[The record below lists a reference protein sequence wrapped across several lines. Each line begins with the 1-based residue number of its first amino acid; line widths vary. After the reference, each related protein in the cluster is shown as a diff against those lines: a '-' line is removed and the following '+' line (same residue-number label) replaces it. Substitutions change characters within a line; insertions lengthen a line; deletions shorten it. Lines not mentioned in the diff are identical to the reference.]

1 MASPASAP
9 TSESFQLQMQ
19 ISDLQ
24 KRLAFAED
32 NIEILQDLVMRQ
44 KRRIDSLANVQV
56 EVTEKTDV
64 RLNKLYDCLADAT
77 MAGQI
82 GMPFKQAAREVGI
95 TRQRL
100 SQLRDLIAK
109 DERFALSKH
118 PSHKAKWIVSLS
130 PKSLHDLKKVKTAN
144 LHLHQTGECK

>member
-9 TSESFQLQMQ
+9 TSEFFQLQVQ
-19 ISDLQ
+19 IADLQ

-32 NIEILQDLVMRQ
+32 NIEILQDLVIGQ

-56 EVTEKTDV
+56 EVTEKTDA
-64 RLNKLYDCLADAT
+64 RLNKLFDCLADAT
-77 MAGQI
+77 KAGQW
-82 GMPFKQAAREVGI
+82 GMPFKQAAREIGV

-109 DERFALSKH
+109 DDRFTLSKH
-118 PSHKAKWIVSLS
+118 PKHKAKWIVSLS
-130 PKSLHDLKKVKTAN
+130 PKSVNALKNVKTAN